1 MNHSV
6 YEKADAGLC
15 GAVLYSAALNGAP
28 VPEVRA
34 DPTGLGFRDFGD
46 DDDRKRQFNAKTTS
60 NNKDGVSKTYT
71 MTVEM
76 EDWPIANFP
85 SAFSK
90 TYTNTLVWSLL
101 NKNRAQSLSTIS

>member
-15 GAVLYSAALNGAP
+15 GAVLYSATLDGAP
-28 VPEVRA
+28 IPEVRA
-34 DPTGLGFRDFGD
+34 DPTGVGFRDYGD
-46 DDDRKRQFNAKTTS
+46 DDDRKRQFNAKTTKD
-60 NNKDGVSKTYT
+60 NKDGAEKTYK

-85 SAFSK
+85 SASSK
-90 TYTNTLVWSLL
+90 TYTNKLVWSLK